1 MSIRQQAIAT
11 AHVYI
16 RRYYIKVEIRRTNPY
31 LVMATAL
38 YLACKMEECPLHI
51 RVMVSEARNIWPGT
65 PLSIHSLQT
74 IKTLFQHSP
83 HPDLLLPFY
92 NIDFIISDVSKL
104 GETEFSLISETN
116 SHLIIHHPYRTLTHL
131 SEALSM
137 AAEEVSLATSIIND
151 HYLTDLPLLF
161 APHIIAITAIFLSLS
176 LIPTPGG
183 GIGINPASAVAAV
196 AGLGGAATTTTSG
209 GGGVG
214 GAGSGGGGGNTNHK
228 NKIQGLVSWL
238 AEGEIDIKSVVDCA
252 QELIGLY
259 QAWEVYNEKACK
271 EGIARF
277 VKGRGLD
284 K

>member
-1 MSIRQQAIAT
+1 
-11 AHVYI
+11 
-16 RRYYIKVEIRRTNPY
+16 
-31 LVMATAL
+31 
-38 YLACKMEECPLHI
+38 
-51 RVMVSEARNIWPGT
+51 
-65 PLSIHSLQT
+65 
-74 IKTLFQHSP
+74 
-83 HPDLLLPFY
+83 
-92 NIDFIISDVSKL
+92 
-104 GETEFSLISETN
+104 
-116 SHLIIHHPYRTLTHL
+116 
-131 SEALSM
+131 M

-161 APHIIAITAIFLSLS
+161 APHIVATTAIFLSLS
-176 LIPTPGG
+176 LIPTPSG

-196 AGLGGAATTTTSG
+196 AGLGAATTTTG

-228 NKIQGLVSWL
+228 NKIQALVSWL

>member
-1 MSIRQQAIAT
+1 
-11 AHVYI
+11 
-16 RRYYIKVEIRRTNPY
+16 
-31 LVMATAL
+31 
-38 YLACKMEECPLHI
+38 
-51 RVMVSEARNIWPGT
+51 
-65 PLSIHSLQT
+65 
-74 IKTLFQHSP
+74 
-83 HPDLLLPFY
+83 
-92 NIDFIISDVSKL
+92 
-104 GETEFSLISETN
+104 
-116 SHLIIHHPYRTLTHL
+116 
-131 SEALSM
+131 M

-161 APHIIAITAIFLSLS
+161 APHIIATTAIFLSLS

-196 AGLGGAATTTTSG
+196 AGLGGAATTTNTTG
-209 GGGVG
+209 GEGVG
-214 GAGSGGGGGNTNHK
+214 GAGSGSGGGTTNHK

>member
-1 MSIRQQAIAT
+1 
-11 AHVYI
+11 
-16 RRYYIKVEIRRTNPY
+16 
-31 LVMATAL
+31 
-38 YLACKMEECPLHI
+38 
-51 RVMVSEARNIWPGT
+51 
-65 PLSIHSLQT
+65 
-74 IKTLFQHSP
+74 
-83 HPDLLLPFY
+83 
-92 NIDFIISDVSKL
+92 
-104 GETEFSLISETN
+104 
-116 SHLIIHHPYRTLTHL
+116 
-131 SEALSM
+131 M
-137 AAEEVSLATSIIND
+137 AAEEISLATSIIND

-161 APHIIAITAIFLSLS
+161 APHIIATTAIFLSLS

-196 AGLGGAATTTTSG
+196 AGLGGAATTTTTTTTG